1 MTDNTHGELHREFV
15 PTLTRTFRFMT
26 RCVLQAKVG
35 RWQRNPH
42 WLQRESMGFFRLRQ
56 PVSARDLWTM
66 LDRIGSEW
74 TLSHFLQSL
83 THVDIP
89 SLVRHRIL
97 GDVLTRSTRAA
108 VQFSRTDWGK
118 IDQLLVTLGISQDRR
133 TDYLACLYTQYE
145 GLLARQ
151 YDFPLTF
158 REYSAEWLIHEQE
171 MMRRFVPRYFGVTP
185 SLASIRHAAL
195 LLFGKDEAK
204 PCHAPLV
211 SHL

>member
-1 MTDNTHGELHREFV
+1 MTDNTHGETHREFV
-15 PTLTRTFRFMT
+15 PTLSRAFRFMT
-26 RCVLQAKVG
+26 RFVLQAKVE
-35 RWQRNPH
+35 RRPRDHPWRR
-42 WLQRESMGFFRLRQ
+42 RESMRVFCLRQ
-56 PVSARDLWTM
+56 PVSARDLWTR

-83 THVDIP
+83 THVDVP
-89 SLVRHRIL
+89 SHVRHRIL

-108 VQFSRTDWGK
+108 VTFSRTDWGK

-145 GLLARQ
+145 GVLARQ

-171 MMRRFVPRYFGVTP
+171 MMRRFVPRYFGVAP
-185 SLASIRHAAL
+185 SLAAIRHAAFL
-195 LLFGKDEAK
+195 WFGEDGAK
-204 PCHAPLV
+204 TCHALLV
-211 SHL
+211 PHV

>member
-1 MTDNTHGELHREFV
+1 MTDNTHGETHREFI
-15 PTLTRTFRFMT
+15 PALTRAFRFIT
-26 RCVLQAKVG
+26 RYVLQAKVG

-42 WLQRESMGFFRLRQ
+42 WLQRESMGVFRLRQ

-83 THVDIP
+83 THVDVP
-89 SLVRHRIL
+89 GLVRHRIL
-97 GDVLTRSTRAA
+97 GDVLTRSTRTT
-108 VQFSRTDWGK
+108 VRFSRTDWGK

-171 MMRRFVPRYFGVTP
+171 MMRRFVPMYFGVTP

-195 LLFGKDEAK
+195 LLFGEDEAK